1 MGPSTFSM
9 VACDLD
15 RREWGVAVASRFL
28 AVGAGVPYARAE
40 IGAVA
45 TQALANTTYGPQ
57 GLEQMAKGASAQEAL
72 TWLLERDEQREHRQV
87 GILDAAGQAA
97 TFTGRE
103 CMQWAGGRVGA
114 SYACQGNILAGPRVI
129 EQMALAFETS
139 EGELADR
146 LLAALLAGEE
156 AGGDRRGKQSAALLV
171 VKAGAGYGGF
181 SDRYLDLRVDDDR
194 EPVSRLAHL
203 LNLHHLY
210 FGKSEPSERLALEGK
225 VLVAVQRMLRQLG
238 FYRGAG
244 EGRYDQETQSALRQL
259 TGRENLEDRVFL
271 EEGAIDPPALE
282 YLRAL
287 ARASGRP
294 RRASRRRPRR
304 QSRS

>member
-1 MGPSTFSM
+1 MRPSTFSI

-28 AVGAGVPYARAE
+28 AVGAVVPHARAE
-40 IGAVA
+40 VGAVA
-45 TQALANTTYGPQ
+45 TQALANTTFGPQ
-57 GLEQMAKGASAQEAL
+57 GLEQLAKGASAQEAL
-72 TWLLERDEQREHRQV
+72 TGLLDRDAEREHRQV
-87 GILDAAGQAA
+87 GVLDAAGRAV

-103 CMQWAGGRVGA
+103 CMTWAGGRVGA
-114 SYACQGNILAGPRVI
+114 NYACQGNLLAGPQVV

-181 SDRYLDLRVDDDR
+181 DDRYLDLRVDDSSD
-194 EPVSRLAHL
+194 PVSGLARLL
-203 LNLHHLY
+203 DLHHLY
-210 FGKSEPSERLALEGK
+210 FGKSETSERIALEGK
-225 VLVAVQRMLRQLG
+225 ALLELQRIMKRLDV
-238 FYRGAG
+238 YHGAG
-244 EGRYDQETQSALRQL
+244 AGQYDEETRLALRQL
-259 TGRENLEDRVFL
+259 TGKENLEDRVFL
-271 EEGAIDPPALE
+271 EEGAIDPPAFQ

-287 ARASGRP
+287 GRAVGRTRRGS
-294 RRASRRRPRR
+294 RRAPRQRR
-304 QSRS
+304 

>member
-1 MGPSTFSM
+1 

-28 AVGAGVPYARAE
+28 AVGAAVPYARAE
-40 IGAVA
+40 VGAVA
-45 TQALANTTYGPQ
+45 TQALGNTTFGPL
-57 GLEQMAKGASAQEAL
+57 GLEQLAKGASAQEAL
-72 TWLLERDEQREHRQV
+72 TRLLEPDQEREQRQV
-87 GILDAAGQAA
+87 GLVDAAGQAA

-103 CMQWAGGRVGA
+103 CMAWAGGRAGTC
-114 SYACQGNILAGPRVI
+114 YACQGNLLAGPQVV

-171 VKAGAGYGGF
+171 TKPGAGYGGR

-194 EPVSRLAHL
+194 DPVSGLAHL
-203 LNLHHLY
+203 VELHHLY
-210 FGKSEPSERLALEGK
+210 FGKSEPSERVALEGK
-225 VLVAVQRMLRQLG
+225 VLRELQRIMKRLG
-238 FYRGAG
+238 AYSG
-244 EGRYDQETQSALRQL
+244 EPHGRYDETTRIALRQL
-259 TGRENLEDRVFL
+259 TGKENLEDRVYL
-271 EEGAIDPPALE
+271 GDGTIDPPALD

-287 ARASGRP
+287 G
-294 RRASRRRPRR
+294 RASRSAGRRARRVRCPR
-304 QSRS
+304 S